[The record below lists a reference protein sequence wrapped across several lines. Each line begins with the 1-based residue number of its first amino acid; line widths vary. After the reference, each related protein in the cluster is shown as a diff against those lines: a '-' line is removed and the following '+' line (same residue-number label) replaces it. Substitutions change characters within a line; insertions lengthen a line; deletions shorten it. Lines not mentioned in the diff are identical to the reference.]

1 MQWLSVALGG
11 ALGAIA
17 RFAVNAVIFPVM
29 GGKFPLGTFVVNIL
43 GSVLIGI
50 CYVLIIER
58 GVLPPE
64 MRNILMVG
72 FLGAFTTFS
81 TFSLDAL
88 SLWQNGH
95 LALGVVYVLG
105 SVILCLAGTMGAIFL
120 TRLLL

>member
-11 ALGAIA
+11 ALGAMA
-17 RFAVNAVIFPVM
+17 RFGVNALVYPVAV
-29 GGKFPLGTFVVNIL
+29 GKFPLGTLLVNVL
-43 GSVLIGI
+43 GSIIIGI

-58 GVLPPE
+58 GVLPAE
-64 MRNILMVG
+64 LRNILMVG

-95 LALGVVYVLG
+95 LVTGLLYVLG
-105 SVILCLAGTMGAIFL
+105 SVILCLAGAMAAMVITRIFL
-120 TRLLL
+120 